1 MFKEE
6 VLELTKDLEGK
17 KTQTEGGREAEGG
30 REGEADVTHAPGCVD
45 ETKEC

>member
-1 MFKEE
+1 MFKEV

-17 KTQTEGGREAEGG
+17 KREAEGG
-30 REGEADVTHAPGCVD
+30 REGGEADVTHAPGCVD